1 VRTEPGRA
9 ATAALGH
16 GNREELEAPS
26 AVEDARAG
34 QPVAELEQDRLV
46 CLVSGDRAGAKHRL
60 CCLWRRRRNDRGAH
74 EPPGQRFLRRA
85 ALRDADPHALAVDR
99 IDRRDRRRRHDHDAE
114 SSASSGGEKTTTSAR
129 AGEALVIV
137 MSTVPAAIASATSA
151 TRSKTTISAGT
162 PRRLATAWP
171 ISTARP
177 RVSPEAVRTIEV
189 GLPT

>member
-1 VRTEPGRA
+1 V
-9 ATAALGH
+9 
-16 GNREELEAPS
+16 LEAPA
-26 AVEDARAG
+26 AVKDARAG

-46 CLVSGDRAGAKHRL
+46 CLVSVDRTGAKHRL

-74 EPPGQRFLRRA
+74 ESPGQRFLRRA

-99 IDRRDRRRRHDHDAE
+99 IDRRDRRRRHDHDHDAE

-162 PRRLATAWP
+162 PRRLASAWP